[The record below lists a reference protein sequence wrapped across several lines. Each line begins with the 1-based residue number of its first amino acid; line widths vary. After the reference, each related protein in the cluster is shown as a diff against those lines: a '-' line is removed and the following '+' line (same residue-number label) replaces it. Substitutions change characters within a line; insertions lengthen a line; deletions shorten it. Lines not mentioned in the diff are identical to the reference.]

1 MQLRELSASTQEGY
15 LNAVYGTKVLPIM
28 ENPSSGNACNRKESK
43 FGAIIV
49 DSVPL
54 AGIVYLC
61 EKETFRDAE
70 EQWLSS
76 ARGMDDDVRSAFV
89 SVLPRPITCS
99 PGYFMNYPGYRA

>member
-1 MQLRELSASTQEGY
+1 MQLGGLSASAQESY
-15 LNAVYGTKVLPIM
+15 LNAVCGIKVFPIM
-28 ENPSSGNACNRKESK
+28 ENSSTGNACNRKESK

-54 AGIVYLC
+54 AGIVYLW

-76 ARGMDDDVRSAFV
+76 ARGMDRDVRSAFV
-89 SVLPRPITCS
+89 LVLPRPKTCS